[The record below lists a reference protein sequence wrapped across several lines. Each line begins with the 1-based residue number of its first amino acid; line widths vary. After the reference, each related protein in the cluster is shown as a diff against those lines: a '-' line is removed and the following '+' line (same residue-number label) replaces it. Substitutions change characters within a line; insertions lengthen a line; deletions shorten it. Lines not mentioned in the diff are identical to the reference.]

1 MAGLLV
7 PLSVVVVAHDVD
19 VVEVLV
25 HLGDVIRDVDGG
37 GGGADGRGQEEI
49 VFVEALTQLADQ
61 FDEVLLV
68 LRGASSLGCKENT
81 ILLYLKVFVQ
91 SQAINIHIPML
102 FVNMRYVRF
111 VMEEAS

>member
-25 HLGDVIRDVDGG
+25 HLGDVVGHVDGG
-37 GGGADGRGQEEI
+37 GGGADGRGEQEI

-68 LRGASSLGCKENT
+68 LRGASSLGWKENT
-81 ILLYLKVFVQ
+81 ILYLTF
-91 SQAINIHIPML
+91 I
-102 FVNMRYVRF
+102 
-111 VMEEAS
+111 